1 MIRNLGRNLRPRERM
16 SSITPKSTT
25 SATADQIRAMLE
37 RAFSPLSIKVL
48 DDSARHAGHAG
59 ARSGGHFR
67 VTLVARSF
75 AGRPPLERHR
85 MVYEALA
92 PLMGQGIHA
101 LNISASAP
109 HGAQRSAS

>member
-1 MIRNLGRNLRPRERM
+1 MSASPQTTINEIR
-16 SSITPKSTT
+16 
-25 SATADQIRAMLE
+25 TALE
-37 RAFSPLSIKVL
+37 RAFSPLSLEVL

-67 VTLVARSF
+67 VALVSRSF

-92 PLMGQGIHA
+92 PLMRHGIHA
-101 LNISASAP
+101 LNISATAP
-109 HGAQRSAS
+109 PAP

>member
-37 RAFSPLSIKVL
+37 RAFSPLSIEVL

-101 LNISASAP
+101 LNISAGAP
-109 HGAQRSAS
+109 HGAERSAS

>member
-1 MIRNLGRNLRPRERM
+1 M
-16 SSITPKSTT
+16 SPTPK
-25 SATADQIRAMLE
+25 ATIEDIRAALE
-37 RAFSPLSIKVL
+37 RAFSPLSLEVL

-67 VTLVARSF
+67 VALVSRSF

-101 LNISASAP
+101 LNIAASAP
-109 HGAQRSAS
+109 PAGQAPAP